1 MPKTT
6 DFLPEF
12 MDAFKVKL
20 EADAVRWGDT
30 WLKRTRKGQE
40 ERTVRSTNDRFDRYL
55 HGGQPLDNLSI
66 IGDCYIN
73 WIREQHPE
81 MWTE

>member
-1 MPKTT
+1 MNTW

-12 MDAFKVKL
+12 IEAFGEKLKKDA
-20 EADAVRWGDT
+20 ERWGNT
-30 WLKRTRKGQE
+30 WLLRPRIGQE
-40 ERTVRSTNDRFDRYL
+40 ERTIQSTNNRFDKYRNV
-55 HGGQPLDNLSI
+55 GVPLDNMSI

-81 MWTE
+81 FWKR